1 MGYALREDEIK
12 WISDHYPGLRYDRVN
27 QVLLGDFSF
36 SAKYRDLEQITDR
49 YDIVV
54 YFGRM
59 RAIDI
64 IPDVYEISGKIQKFA
79 RLLNKP
85 IIDLHCYSD
94 VRLCMIRPDKKRSW
108 YHNRFDIKTFMEHLT
123 THFYWV
129 SYVARYGKEPWPG
142 EKHGWDD
149 SKT

>member
-1 MGYALREDEIK
+1 MGYALSEDEIK
-12 WISDHYPGLRYDRVN
+12 WILDHYPGLRYDRVN
-27 QVLLGDFSF
+27 HVLLGDFSF
-36 SAKYRDLEQITDR
+36 SAKYRNLEQITER

-94 VRLCMIRPDKKRSW
+94 GRLCMIRPDKEKSW
-108 YHNRFDIKTFMEHLT
+108 YPKGFNIKQ
-123 THFYWV
+123 
-129 SYVARYGKEPWPG
+129 
-142 EKHGWDD
+142 
-149 SKT
+149 